1 MLRLMLIT
9 KYNAGWLRAA
19 GRKIRPATPE
29 DIAASPEEHY
39 LELLDERNAA
49 VGIHGPSHTPDFYVE
64 DGDLTAA
71 EAEIDAGIDAEA
83 ERSRA

>member
-1 MLRLMLIT
+1 MVLRLILIT
-9 KYNAGWLRAA
+9 PYNASWLRAA

-49 VGIHGPSHTPDFYVE
+49 EKANGPAHTPDFYVE
-64 DGDLTAA
+64 D
-71 EAEIDAGIDAEA
+71 
-83 ERSRA
+83 RA